1 MIKLKDILNEETQKN
16 YNRFPL
22 NVLVAHA
29 KKFNDYQSFEK
40 FFSVDIGH
48 GYYWHITDSSDF
60 KPSSD
65 YSPRD
70 MSSMGSGEGGTKG
83 LMITSDVENWLDNYK
98 KTGRGFA
105 ALLDLSQVDPKFLKQ
120 VSRGFG
126 NEIFLPQNE
135 VGKVK
140 VIKTYSITSVKRKER
155 ELENIVPH
163 SSDEL
168 KNLWDFAHQ
177 K

>member
-1 MIKLKDILNEETQKN
+1 
-16 YNRFPL
+16 
-22 NVLVAHA
+22 
-29 KKFNDYQSFEK
+29 
-40 FFSVDIGH
+40 
-48 GYYWHITDSSDF
+48 
-60 KPSSD
+60 
-65 YSPRD
+65 
-70 MSSMGSGEGGTKG
+70 MGSGEGGTKG

-135 VGKVK
+135 VSKVK
-140 VIKTYSITSVKRKER
+140 VIKTYPITSVKRKER